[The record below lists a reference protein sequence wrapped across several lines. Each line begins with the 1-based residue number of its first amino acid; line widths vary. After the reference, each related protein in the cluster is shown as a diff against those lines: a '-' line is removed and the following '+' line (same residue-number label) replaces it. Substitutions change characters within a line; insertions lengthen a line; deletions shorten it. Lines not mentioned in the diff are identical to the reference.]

1 MRSLRAVTSAGRPS
15 DDPGERAREHRNS
28 AHAAICDVL
37 EPWAH
42 GTVARAPRYPSFWDF
57 NVVRVEEEPRMSVD
71 ELVEFADEALAGLP
85 HRRVDFDQAAG
96 AESVRAEFEAKGWRS
111 ERLVWMRHASPP
123 APGPAIAVEEVPYD
137 AARDLRVVW
146 HREDFPGVDL
156 GGHVDD
162 AREVAMRLG
171 AHVLAVEEAGSTV
184 GFAQFERQGQT
195 GEITHVY
202 VHPDHRGAGY
212 GTALTRAAI
221 EAAGDARDLWIIAD
235 DEGRPKNLYAR
246 LGFRPAWIL
255 TQFLRVP

>member
-1 MRSLRAVTSAGRPS
+1 MTPGRGRASAATPPMPRSATCSSRGR
-15 DDPGERAREHRNS
+15 
-28 AHAAICDVL
+28 
-37 EPWAH
+37 
-42 GTVARAPRYPSFWDF
+42 TVRWP
-57 NVVRVEEEPRMSVD
+57 
-71 ELVEFADEALAGLP
+71 
-85 HRRVDFDQAAG
+85 
-96 AESVRAEFEAKGWRS
+96 
-111 ERLVWMRHASPP
+111 
-123 APGPAIAVEEVPYD
+123 EEVPYD
-137 AARDLRVVW
+137 AARDLRVAW

-162 AREVAMRLG
+162 ARAVAMRLG

-184 GFAQFERQGQT
+184 GYAQFERRGET

-255 TQFLRVP
+255 TQFLRAP